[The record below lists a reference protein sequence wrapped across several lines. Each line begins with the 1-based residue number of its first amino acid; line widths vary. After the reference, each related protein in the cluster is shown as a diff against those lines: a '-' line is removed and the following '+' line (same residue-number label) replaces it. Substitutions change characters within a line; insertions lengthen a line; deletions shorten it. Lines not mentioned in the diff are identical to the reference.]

1 MQMSWGL
8 ETKVPLCLSR
18 ICPPSIISL
27 SLSSIPCR
35 RPNPEPPITVFI
47 FSLPHSLSLPSQSSS
62 TVVAKLPISA
72 IGEISK
78 GATTKRKISL
88 DQHRL
93 QGDRYSVVVNIQGD
107 PKQILVAHIRF
118 FAVKLSDRWSKQQRT
133 SNPYIV
139 EIADCDDVEVYI
151 EALSLMYCKDLRK
164 KLMKEDVTRV
174 LGILKAFAFSSTA
187 KAKRLQ
193 LRASEKEQRRL
204 HVPTIDWSIG
214 EPAPEAKAQF
224 VECPN
229 DINGMIDAAKFADL
243 ALLLIDGSYGFEM
256 ETFEFLNIL
265 QNRGFPKIM
274 GVLTHI
280 DKFKDV
286 KKLKKTK
293 QRLKHRYWTE
303 IYDGAK
309 LFYLSGLIHG
319 KYAKCEVHNLAR
331 FISVMKF
338 HPLSW
343 QTTHPYVLVDRF
355 EDVTPPE
362 RVHMDN
368 KCNRNVT
375 LCVLWNNI
383 VGHSLKW
390 KSAGLGLCSAT

>member
-214 EPAPEAKAQF
+214 EPAPYVVLVQG
-224 VECPN
+224 PPQ
-229 DINGMIDAAKFADL
+229 
-243 ALLLIDGSYGFEM
+243 

-375 LCVLWNNI
+375 LCGYLRGCN
-383 VGHSLKW
+383 LK
-390 KSAGLGLCSAT
+390 KGTKGSSQSATLGEATINLLIMLMH

>member
-1 MQMSWGL
+1 MAWKSCVREL
-8 ETKVPLCLSR
+8 RHLIHLLLPLF
-18 ICPPSIISL
+18 IHWIAK
-27 SLSSIPCR
+27 
-35 RPNPEPPITVFI
+35 EITVSVLVNVTTRTLCPGESTCSEVIYINGVQQTLLPFFI
-47 FSLPHSLSLPSQSSS
+47 HWIAYEMTVSVLVNVTTRTLCPGES
-62 TVVAKLPISA
+62 TCSEA
-72 IGEISK
+72 IYIN
-78 GATTKRKISL
+78 
-88 DQHRL
+88 
-93 QGDRYSVVVNIQGD
+93 SVQ
-107 PKQILVAHIRF
+107 QTILVAHNQFLAI
-118 FAVKLSDRWSKQQRT
+118 KLSDRWSKQQRT

-174 LGILKAFAFSSTA
+174 LGILKAFAFSSTV

-193 LRASEKEQRRL
+193 SRASEKEQWRL
-204 HVPTIDWSIG
+204 YVPTIDRSIG

-265 QNRGFPKIM
+265 QNHGFPKIM

-293 QRLKHRYWTE
+293 QRLKHRLWTMGSKYLTASCSE
-303 IYDGAK
+303 I
-309 LFYLSGLIHG
+309 
-319 KYAKCEVHNLAR
+319 C
-331 FISVMKF
+331 KF
-338 HPLSW
+338 TSIL
-343 QTTHPYVLVDRF
+343 
-355 EDVTPPE
+355 
-362 RVHMDN
+362 
-368 KCNRNVT
+368 
-375 LCVLWNNI
+375 
-383 VGHSLKW
+383 
-390 KSAGLGLCSAT
+390 